1 MREASATSGL
11 TAIEGLSVSPTSVAT
26 ARGAEFGI
34 TLDAAG
40 HRLVI
45 LAPAESTVLEAFEG
59 TTRTLLQG
67 TLLIGPQS
75 PHNAEAVRNT
85 IPWLRPSL
93 LGLRTSAGFGD
104 RLGLAT
110 PGHIRAM
117 QSVGGDLA
125 PIFAQQSIREMERTG
140 RSAQHVLDD
149 AMWAVFANGWQEGY
163 GADADHLKT
172 NHDIDLCV
180 AAGYTFYTFDPG
192 GFVGQ
197 VPTGISMSDLQ
208 ARYRDLPWSQLD
220 SSPEDVLRRF
230 DGKQVE
236 IENHR
241 ITFDDQAVM
250 RAAVKYSR
258 ALVHVQSMHRHL
270 ATALPEDAY
279 EIEISVDETDDPTS
293 HAEHIFI
300 ASELHRLG
308 VPWVS
313 LAPRFIGRF
322 EKGVEYIGGI
332 KEFEPDFAVH
342 AAIARHFGPYK
353 LSLHSG
359 SDKFSIYASAA
370 RSTQGCIH
378 LKTAG
383 TSYLEALRVVARH
396 DPDLFRRLYQLARAR
411 YETDKASYH
420 VSARLDRAPEP
431 EHVADDNLA
440 ELLDQFDARQVL
452 HVTFG
457 SLLKGL
463 DDASGLSFGDEILTV
478 LRTYPESYADTLERH
493 FLRHVQ
499 PFAHR
504 H

>member
-1 MREASATSGL
+1 MREASATFGL
-11 TAIEGLSVSPTSVAT
+11 TAIEGLSVFSQSVTT
-26 ARGAEFGI
+26 ARGAELGI
-34 TLDAAG
+34 TTDRAEPKLT
-40 HRLVI
+40 I
-45 LAPAESTVLEAFEG
+45 LAPAESTVFDSFEG
-59 TTRTLLQG
+59 TITTLPQG
-67 TLLIGPQS
+67 TLLTGPRS
-75 PHNAEAVRNT
+75 PHNAEAVRNVV
-85 IPWLRPSL
+85 PWLRPSL

-110 PGHIRAM
+110 PGHVRAM
-117 QSVGGDLA
+117 QAAGGDLA

-140 RSAQHVLDD
+140 RSPRRVLDD
-149 AMWAVFANGWQEGY
+149 AMWGVFASGWQEGY

-172 NHDIDLCV
+172 RHDIDLCV

-192 GFVGQ
+192 EYVGQ
-197 VPTGISMSDLQ
+197 VPTDISMPDLQ
-208 ARYRDLPWSQLD
+208 ARYRDLPWGQLD
-220 SSPEDVLRRF
+220 SAPEDVLRRF
-230 DGKQVE
+230 GGKQVDFE
-236 IENHR
+236 DCR
-241 ITFDDQAVM
+241 ITFDDQTVM
-250 RAAVKYSR
+250 RAAVKYSC

-322 EKGVEYIGGI
+322 EKGVEYIGCVE
-332 KEFEPDFAVH
+332 EFEQDFAVH

-370 RSTQGCIH
+370 RSTQGCVH

-383 TSYLEALRVVARH
+383 TSFLEALRVVAKH
-396 DPDLFRRLYQLARAR
+396 DPELFRRLYQLARAR

-431 EHVADDNLA
+431 DQGADDNLA

-457 SLLKGL
+457 SLLKGV
-463 DDASGLSFGDEILTV
+463 DEASGIAFGDEILTV
-478 LRTYPESYADTLERH
+478 LRMHPESYAGTLERH
-493 FLRHVQ
+493 FLRHVE

-504 H
+504 Q